1 MKLYEQKAYA
11 YFPGCSLATSA
22 KENNKSLLS
31 MTKKLGVD
39 MIELPDWNCCGS
51 SSTHS
56 INHSLSIDLAGRN
69 LSLVPTNL
77 PLVVACPSCY
87 IRLCQGYYQIKE
99 SKELRGKY
107 EEMWN
112 KPFNDDLKIIHLF
125 KLLEN
130 MNLKNRI
137 ANSKILKDISYVPYY
152 GCMLSKPI
160 DIPKEENYNGTIESV
175 MKAMGAKHVD
185 WSSMQKCC
193 GTFLSV
199 THPKSITPIVNN
211 IITEAIDSKAD
222 CIVTACSM
230 CHLNLEIRCDLG
242 KKLPILH
249 LTELIS
255 IALGSKSYKK
265 WFARHLVDP
274 YPLLKEKGVFDIA

>member
-1 MKLYEQKAYA
+1 MKLYKQKAYS

-22 KENNKSLLS
+22 KENNRSLLS

-39 MIELPDWNCCGS
+39 LIELPDWNCCGS

-56 INHSLSIDLAGRN
+56 INHSLAIDLAARN
-69 LSLVPTNL
+69 LSLIPINL

-87 IRLCQGYYQIKE
+87 IRLCQGYYQIKG
-99 SKELRGKY
+99 SKELRASY
-107 EEMWN
+107 EEIWN

-130 MNLKNRI
+130 MK
-137 ANSKILKDISYVPYY
+137 LKDRIENSDIFKNIKYVPYY
-152 GCMLSKPI
+152 GCMLSKPL
-160 DIPKEENYNGTIESV
+160 DIPKDENYNGTMENI
-175 MKAMGAKHVD
+175 MNAMGASLVN

-199 THPKSITPIVNN
+199 TKPKSITPIINR

-230 CHLNLEIRCDLG
+230 CHLNLEIRCDLD
-242 KKLPILH
+242 KKIPIVH
-249 LTELIS
+249 LSEMIS

-274 YPLLKEKGVFDIA
+274 YPMLKNKGVF